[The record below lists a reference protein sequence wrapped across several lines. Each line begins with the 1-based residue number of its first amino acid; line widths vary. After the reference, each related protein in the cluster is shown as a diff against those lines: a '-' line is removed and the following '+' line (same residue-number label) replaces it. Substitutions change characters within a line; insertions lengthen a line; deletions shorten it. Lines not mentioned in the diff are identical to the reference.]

1 MSWKRFFRREKW
13 DEERTRELAAH
24 LQIEADENV
33 SRGMSPCEARYAA
46 NRRLG
51 NSTLIREEIFHMNSL
66 GFVETLWQDVRYG
79 FRMLR
84 KTPGFAAVAI
94 LTLALGIGVNTA
106 IFSLL
111 DAILLRSLPVSH
123 PESLVV
129 LASFSHDSRVGDFGY
144 QDYLTLRD
152 SNKAFAG
159 IMAASSQSRIDVETG
174 TDTEA
179 ALRKIVSAN
188 YFSVLGVQP
197 SLGRVFSNDDD
208 NLPVVVIS
216 DAFWRRSFSGSPTV
230 IGKQIDLDGSEFTIV
245 GVAPSDF
252 FGETVGEAPDIWA
265 TISLMPA
272 SRRSLPGYTWLNLM
286 GRLKPG
292 VHAQQASVD
301 LSRLLPQLSDS
312 ESHGGFMTRVAVESG
327 DRGSSAI
334 RDTFS
339 VPLNVLMTVVAI
351 VLLIACANLASLQLA
366 RAATRQREIAT
377 RLALGAGRGRIVRQL
392 LTESVMLALTGGA
405 VGLLFALWTEQF
417 LLSLVAGAGRAITID
432 AGPNI
437 HALAFTT
444 AISIGTGVLFGLAP
458 ALQAAR
464 QGGVGLNPNSQFRVG
479 RSRRWVLRDVLIT
492 MQVALSVSLLI
503 VGGLF
508 VRTLENLKTQDI
520 GFQAANVLSMQIG
533 SESSRQPPTAN
544 QIAPLLQRMDALPG
558 VRVTSFSF
566 SPTLAGDGNGVVGL
580 KFDGYPPTTKNQRVR
595 ANWVGPNYFATSGI
609 PLFEGRDF
617 SPADNSNAQKVAI
630 LNQTIAQRYLGNRS
644 AVGERFEFN
653 GAQYTIVGIA
663 KDAKYVDLRASNVP
677 FVYFAALQTNSE
689 IHSLE
694 LRTTNS
700 PLALAGTVR
709 DAIRNDYS
717 QMKIREITTLEKR
730 INQKLAREILVADVA
745 GFFSSLT
752 LLLVFVG
759 IYGTLAYTVARR
771 TNEIGIR
778 MALGARKRDVLR
790 LVLGQGLALALAGLA
805 LGIAAAVEITRF
817 LASLLFGVKPSDV
830 FTFVAVS
837 LTVIGVTLLAS
848 YIPARRAMSVDPIV
862 ALRNE

>member
-1 MSWKRFFRREKW
+1 MIWKRFFRREKW
-13 DEERTRELAAH
+13 DEERARELSAH
-24 LQIEADENV
+24 LQIETDENI
-33 SRGMSPCEARYAA
+33 SRGMSPEEARYAA
-46 NRRLG
+46 NRKLG
-51 NSTLIREEIFHMNSL
+51 NATRIREEIFHMNSL
-66 GFVETLWQDVRYG
+66 GFLETIWQDVR
-79 FRMLR
+79 FALRMLR
-84 KTPGFAAVAI
+84 KNPGFAAVAI

-111 DAILLRSLPVSH
+111 DTILLRTLPVSH
-123 PESLVV
+123 AESLVV

-152 SNKAFAG
+152 GNKAFAG
-159 IMAASSQSRIDVETG
+159 ILAASSQARIDVETG
-174 TDTEA
+174 ADMEP

-197 SLGRVFSNDDD
+197 SLGRVFVKEDD

-216 DAFWRRSFSGSPTV
+216 NAFWKRSFSGAPTA
-230 IGKQIDLDGSEFTIV
+230 IGKQIDLDGSAFTIV
-245 GVAPSDF
+245 GVAPQDF
-252 FGETVGEAPDIWA
+252 FGETVGEAPDIWT
-265 TISLMPA
+265 TIGLMPA

-292 VHAQQASVD
+292 VSAEQASVD

-312 ESHGGFMTRVAVESG
+312 ESRGGFMTLVAVESG

-351 VLLIACANLASLQLA
+351 VLLIACTNLASLQLA

-377 RLALGAGRGRIVRQL
+377 RLALGAGRSRIVRQL

-405 VGLLFALWTEQF
+405 VGLLFALWTERF
-417 LLSLVAGAGRAITID
+417 LLRLVAGAGRAITID
-432 AGPNI
+432 VSPNI
-437 HALAFTT
+437 HALGFTA
-444 AISIGTGVLFGLAP
+444 AISVATGVLFGLAP
-458 ALQAAR
+458 ALQAAQ

-479 RSRRWVLRDVLIT
+479 RSRRWMLKDVLIT
-492 MQVALSVSLLI
+492 LQVALSVLLLI

-520 GFQAANVLSMQIG
+520 GFQAANVLSLQIG
-533 SESSRQPPTAN
+533 SESGRQPLSAN
-544 QIAPLLQRMDALPG
+544 QIAPLLQRVEALPG
-558 VRVTSFSF
+558 VRVSSFSF
-566 SPTLAGDGNGVVGL
+566 SPTLAGGGNGVNGL
-580 KFDGYPPTTKNQRVR
+580 KFNGYPPTTKNQRVR

-609 PLFEGRDF
+609 ALLEGRDF
-617 SPADNSNAQKVAI
+617 SPADNSNGQRVAI
-630 LNQTIAQRYLGNRS
+630 LNQTIARQYFANRS
-644 AVGERFEFN
+644 SVGARFEFN
-653 GAQYTIVGIA
+653 EQQYTIIGVA

-677 FVYFAALQTNSE
+677 FVYFGALQSNSE

-700 PLALAGTVR
+700 PLAIAGAVR
-709 DAIRNDYS
+709 DAIRNADS
-717 QMKIREITTLEKR
+717 QLKIREITTLQKR
-730 INQKLAREILVADVA
+730 IDENLAREILAADVA
-745 GFFSSLT
+745 GFFSALT

-778 MALGARKRDVLR
+778 MALGARKRDVLQ
-790 LVLGQGLALALAGLA
+790 LVLSQGMLLAVAGLA
-805 LGIAAAVEITRF
+805 LGIAAALGLTRV

-837 LTVIGVTLLAS
+837 LMVIGVTLLAS
-848 YIPARRAMSVDPIV
+848 YVPARRAMRVDPMV